1 MSRTAIVTG
10 ASRGIGR
17 AITERLI
24 EEGWRIY
31 NFDREP
37 PSERQ
42 DLRDQWVEVD
52 LTEPV
57 SLEEALDRIL
67 AEGPVLGVVNNAG
80 IVGRQSIDEFTP
92 EVFDRV
98 LATNTRSAG
107 QIVRGRR
114 AGHARGAIRAH
125 RPISRAAPAWASTT
139 AAPMPPPRPD

>member
-67 AEGPVLGVVNNAG
+67 AEGPVLG
-80 IVGRQSIDEFTP
+80 
-92 EVFDRV
+92 
-98 LATNTRSAG
+98 
-107 QIVRGRR
+107 
-114 AGHARGAIRAH
+114 
-125 RPISRAAPAWASTT
+125 
-139 AAPMPPPRPD
+139 

>member
-24 EEGWRIY
+24 GEGWRIY

-67 AEGPVLGVVNNAG
+67 AHFEL
-80 IVGRQSIDEFTP
+80 
-92 EVFDRV
+92 
-98 LATNTRSAG
+98 
-107 QIVRGRR
+107 
-114 AGHARGAIRAH
+114 
-125 RPISRAAPAWASTT
+125 
-139 AAPMPPPRPD
+139 